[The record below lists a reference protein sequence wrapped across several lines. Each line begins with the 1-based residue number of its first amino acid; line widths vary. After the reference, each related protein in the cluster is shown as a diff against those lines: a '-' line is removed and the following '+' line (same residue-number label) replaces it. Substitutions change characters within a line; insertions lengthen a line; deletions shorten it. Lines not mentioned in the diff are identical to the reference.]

1 MLTTGP
7 TPVEAAKRVVII
19 LTETLHREPGQAVR
33 LDVVQSEFLKDAWA
47 LVDFQTGLAY
57 AADHNWVELRDR
69 EVLLTNQGFT
79 TV

>member
-19 LTETLHREPGQAVR
+19 LAAILHREPGQAVR

-57 AADHNWVELRDR
+57 AADHSWIELRDR
-69 EVLLTNQGFT
+69 EVVLTNQGFT